1 MVVVDCCTGGEEV
14 EVKFFTLGSW
24 KCLRLWLKNQQC
36 YGMTNVTGEFS
47 ASSWSKGF
55 NQPCTLF

>member
-1 MVVVDCCTGGEEV
+1 
-14 EVKFFTLGSW
+14 
-24 KCLRLWLKNQQC
+24 LRLWLKNQQC